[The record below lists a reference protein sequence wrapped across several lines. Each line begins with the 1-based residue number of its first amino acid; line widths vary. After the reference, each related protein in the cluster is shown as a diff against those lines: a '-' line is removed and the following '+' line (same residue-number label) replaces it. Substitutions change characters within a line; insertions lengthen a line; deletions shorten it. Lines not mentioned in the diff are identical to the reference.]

1 MLLQQGSGMSNL
13 LDSLVDDIRNR
24 VRAKEPTA
32 VERAA
37 KLAESYPDEPEV
49 WSLLAFAHAM
59 KHDMDGAVLAMT
71 RMMAVAPSEPMT
83 FSNRGIYELRRGNLQ
98 AALADFNEGIA
109 LSEQLQYEY
118 YLESLYFFRAEVL
131 VKLGRKAE
139 ARADLAHVSDDYVE
153 WTTKLRRKA
162 DILADCEE

>member
-1 MLLQQGSGMSNL
+1 MMSNL
-13 LDSLVDDIRNR
+13 LDALIKDIENR
-24 VRAKEPTA
+24 VRAEDPTA

-37 KLAESYPDEPEV
+37 KLAEQYPDEPEV
-49 WSLLAFAHAM
+49 WHLLAYAHAR
-59 KHDMDGAVLAMT
+59 KRDMDGAVLAIN
-71 RMMAVAPSEPMT
+71 RMMAVT
-83 FSNRGIYELRRGNLQ
+83 FPQPATFYLRGIYELRRGNLQ

-109 LSEQLQYEY
+109 LSEQLQYKY

-139 ARADLAHVSDDYVE
+139 ARVDLAHVSDDFVE